1 MGKGKMSKMGNTGT
15 NKKGQGMAKQI
26 SKIDEESR
34 RLRFNELVAD
44 VNEERAIRAAN
55 RKTAADKNK
64 LSLDLSTCTNRTD
77 SRDTHEVQRWT
88 PGLNAAF
95 KALPRIDGDRDP
107 SIRRLFGLLYRI
119 TICRL
124 ALIWA
129 DAYCAETDETYRF
142 NGNTTSWLAS
152 KFPEIFQNAWIYR
165 GHYYCDTLKE
175 LYLLYSQF
183 DAPLSS
189 RTPAE
194 TINPWSTS
202 FGISIQD
209 AIVNNLI
216 SAIEMAFNVHRYGNN
231 KNDKEEARIATLV
244 NHIDFFYWMQDEI
257 FATRTDQTKPFLR
270 ICFLVFAF
278 LIYNT
283 GHRDKAAEFLR
294 RVVFTNNHDYE
305 RGDICLAL
313 HDKIKDVKAPSSE
326 AELPEAMQQIGWCIA
341 TWNAYITGSSPRHL
355 NPRKEHP
362 LPSVEGMS
370 SKDRAQYGILNKSYT
385 PPKR

>member
-1 MGKGKMSKMGNTGT
+1 MGKGKMSKMGTDKREQHMG
-15 NKKGQGMAKQI
+15 KQVG
-26 SKIDEESR
+26 KIDEESR
-34 RLRFNELVAD
+34 RLRFNEMVAEI
-44 VNEERAIRAAN
+44 NEERAIRAVD

-64 LSLDLSTCTNRTD
+64 LSLDLSTCASRTD
-77 SRDTHEVQRWT
+77 LKDTHEIQRWT

-124 ALIWA
+124 AFIWS

-142 NGNTTSWLAS
+142 NGNTTSWIAS

-165 GHYYCDTLKE
+165 GHYYCNTLKE

-194 TINPWSTS
+194 TIKPWSTS

-216 SAIEMAFNVHRYGNN
+216 SAIEMAFHVHRYGNN

-283 GHRDKAAEFLR
+283 KHRKEAAEFLR
-294 RVVFTNNHDYE
+294 RVVFLNENSYE
-305 RGDICLAL
+305 PGDICLAL
-313 HDKIKDVKAPSSE
+313 HDKIKGAKAPRSE
-326 AELPEAMQQIGWCIA
+326 ADLPEAMQQIGWCIA
-341 TWNAYITGSSPRHL
+341 TWNAYITESSLRFL
-355 NPRKEHP
+355 NPRKEQP
-362 LPSVEGMS
+362 LHSVEGMS
-370 SKDRAQYGILNKSYT
+370 SKDRTQYGILNRIYT
-385 PPKR
+385 PPKHQK